1 MTRTRTRKQLNAS
14 LVLSW
19 FAVSAGLSAQAEA
32 HSGDRLFPIPELTG
46 EMLEKIQL
54 NDGSVD
60 EWYDLAGE
68 PTMSLVDFRMY
79 GTIPDPSDLDFR
91 IWLAWHDDPDRLYV
105 AFSATDDVYFEP
117 EFGFGND
124 IELQL
129 TIDGDHSGGNG
140 YSNFTFDE
148 AEGVWGE
155 AQQYSAMARTATG
168 DPALLA
174 YYTSSTGGRGFFSDL
189 SEDSW
194 TLFPPFGDVGGD
206 IAGENPIITVIELY
220 VTPYDSWQ
228 GYDSGPEGAVV
239 TDLTAGE
246 TIGFAIIV
254 SDEDGEDTWYPLTPE
269 AVRTDDPREN
279 LLFLYRADLYLDG
292 LLLPANP
299 TDSQDGSAVESMTW
313 GRIKAALAVE

>member
-19 FAVSAGLSAQAEA
+19 LAVSAGLSAQAEA
-32 HSGDRLFPIPELTG
+32 HAGGRVYPIPYLTD

-54 NDGSVD
+54 DDGSAE
-60 EWYDLAGE
+60 EWYDLVGE
-68 PTMSLVDFRMY
+68 PTMSLVDFRLH
-79 GTIPDPSDLDFR
+79 GTVPDPSDLDFR

-105 AFSATDDVYFEP
+105 AFSSSDDVYFVP

-129 TIDGDHSGGNG
+129 TIDGNHSGGDG

-148 AEGVWGE
+148 SEGVWGE
-155 AQQYSAMARTATG
+155 AQQYRAMARTTAG
-168 DPALLA
+168 DPALYA
-174 YYTSSTGGRGFFSDL
+174 YYTSSSGGRGFSGRVSD
-189 SEDSW
+189 DSW
-194 TLFPPFGDVGGD
+194 TLFPPYGDVGGD
-206 IAGENPIITVIELY
+206 IAGENPTITVIELY

-246 TIGFAIIV
+246 TIGFAILV
-254 SDEDGEDTWYPLTPE
+254 VDEDGEEGWYPLTPE

-279 LLFLYRADLYLDG
+279 LLFLYRADIYLDG
-292 LLLPANP
+292 LLLPANAAGP
-299 TDSQDGSAVESMTW
+299 AEDTAVESVSW
-313 GRIKAALAVE
+313 GRIKASLEME

>member
-1 MTRTRTRKQLNAS
+1 MKNRGCVVLYLVAQLAI
-14 LVLSW
+14 
-19 FAVSAGLSAQAEA
+19 SAGA
-32 HSGDRLFPIPELTG
+32 HSGGRVYPIPELTDD
-46 EMLEKIQL
+46 MLEKIQL

-105 AFSATDDVYFEP
+105 AFSSSDDVFYESP
-117 EFGFGND
+117 WSGHD

-129 TIDGDHSGGNG
+129 TIDGNHGGGNG

-155 AQQYSAMARTATG
+155 SQQYRAMARTATG
-168 DPALLA
+168 DPALHA
-174 YYTSSTGGRGFFSDL
+174 YYTSSSGGRQFASDM
-189 SEDSW
+189 SADSW
-194 TLFPPFGDVGGD
+194 TLFPPYGDVGGD
-206 IAGENPIITVIELY
+206 IAGENPTITVIELY

-246 TIGFAIIV
+246 TIGFAIVV
-254 SDEDGEDTWYPLTPE
+254 SEEDGEDGWYPLTPE
-269 AVRTDDPREN
+269 AVQTKSPWEN

-292 LLLPANP
+292 LLLPADP
-299 TDSQDGSAVESMTW
+299 TDPQEGSAVESVTW
-313 GRIKAALAVE
+313 GRIKASLEME